1 MWSTETG
8 YTIWKPPAPLL
19 EFPVVFLFL
28 AYHLRL
34 LSACFAF
41 GCLASLATLPL
52 HAQSADKL
60 SAKHIPDDAIAAV
73 FLSPSEMLNSP
84 DWRLLP
90 TEVLKAAAMEYIGID
105 PNTIEDATVV
115 VGFPGPAGPKFGVSL
130 TLNQPF
136 SMDNLNAELAQ
147 EFEPKQNGGMNVLES
162 RRPPIITIY
171 QPDPKQVMISGGGYL
186 TPMMDATGQGAGQ
199 LPALAAKIAE
209 RPGLTAIIVMDQIRP
224 LVTGL
229 MRQQVD
235 RMPPQLRGLAD
246 VAELTD
252 AVLINANYG
261 LTNSSLSISILAK
274 DEASA
279 QTLVGTI
286 NDSVTFAKTMMQ
298 QQFTR
303 EIRDQG
309 PVADA
314 MR

>member
-1 MWSTETG
+1 
-8 YTIWKPPAPLL
+8 
-19 EFPVVFLFL
+19 
-28 AYHLRL
+28 
-34 LSACFAF
+34 
-41 GCLASLATLPL
+41 
-52 HAQSADKL
+52 
-60 SAKHIPDDAIAAV
+60 
-73 FLSPSEMLNSP
+73 
-84 DWRLLP
+84 
-90 TEVLKAAAMEYIGID
+90 
-105 PNTIEDATVV
+105 
-115 VGFPGPAGPKFGVSL
+115 
-130 TLNQPF
+130 
-136 SMDNLNAELAQ
+136 
-147 EFEPKQNGGMNVLES
+147 
-162 RRPPIITIY
+162 
-171 QPDPKQVMISGGGYL
+171 
-186 TPMMDATGQGAGQ
+186 MMDATGQGAGQ